1 MNLEMSRIYKDIMEE
16 VMIRLENEGEAY
28 NISRNVIF
36 DLQNGWAQ
44 KIRAYAE
51 MKSENVYEH
60 GIYRGYNS
68 YVDTRPVK
76 TGEQVVKT
84 EGEGSTSSTENIESD
99 DYEMLEEEGSNYLM
113 CLYVKVHRTRMKYKC
128 SFKQGFVNIGNVDF
142 AFSNAQGELEW

>member
-1 MNLEMSRIYKDIMEE
+1 MSRIYKDIIEE
-16 VMIRLENEGEAY
+16 VMIRLENEGESY

-44 KIRAYAE
+44 KIRAYSE

-60 GIYRGYNS
+60 GVYRGYNS
-68 YVDTRPVK
+68 YVDTK
-76 TGEQVVKT
+76 STKE
-84 EGEGSTSSTENIESD
+84 EGEAKPTNDVDSSNENVESD
-99 DYEMLEEEGSNYLM
+99 DYDMLEEEGSNYLM
-113 CLYVKVHRTRMKYKC
+113 CLYVKVHRTRTKYKC